1 MVFREILE
9 GGGDSLPVYED
20 ITVVLDDIRLFP
32 LYIEKIYR
40 AAMTYDDETLDHL
53 RFALLRVQ
61 IHSDIHRNEDIE
73 QAQKLKYVAQVLEKI
88 IFGSLMMEHDDI
100 FGSHAE

>member
-1 MVFREILE
+1 MNFREMLE
-9 GGGDSLPVYED
+9 RGGSSLPIYED
-20 ITVVLDDIRLFP
+20 IAVVLDDIELFP

-40 AAMTYDDETLDHL
+40 TAMTLDDETLDHL

-61 IHSDIHRNEDIE
+61 IHSDIHRNEDME
-73 QAQKLKYVAQVLEKI
+73 QAQKIKYVAQVLEKI
-88 IFGSLMMEHDDI
+88 IFGSLMMEHEDI